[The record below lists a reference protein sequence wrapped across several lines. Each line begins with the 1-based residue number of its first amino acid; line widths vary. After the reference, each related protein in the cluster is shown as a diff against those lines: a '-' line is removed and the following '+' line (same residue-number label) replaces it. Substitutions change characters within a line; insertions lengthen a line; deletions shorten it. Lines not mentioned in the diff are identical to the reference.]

1 MSGRRIE
8 IPADSPFFRGHFRG
22 HPVFPGIA
30 HPLLVTRLPVAEI
43 PSLKLRSPVRPGDVL
58 DVSATESDGTIRFEL
73 RRGGELV
80 SQGTL
85 RTAADWDQERDL
97 PPLANAPSAFPPV
110 ATLIPH
116 EPPARLLREI
126 LEASAEGLT
135 GIAQIPADSPFV
147 QEGRVPS
154 FLGLEAA
161 AQGAAVLEALTRKET
176 LGPRIG
182 YLVGLRNARLH
193 TPWLPAEQPFR
204 VNVRLTGSAAPL
216 SMYEVAVDEIVHGSI
231 STYRVPQA

>member
-22 HPVFPGIA
+22 HPIFPGIA

-43 PSLKLRSPVRPGDVL
+43 PSLKLRSPVRPGDAL
-58 DVSATESDGTIRFEL
+58 DVSATGDGEMIRFEL
-73 RRGGELV
+73 RRDGELV

-85 RTAADWDQERDL
+85 RTATDWNDQQSL
-97 PPLANAPSAFPPV
+97 PPLASAPSAFPPV
-110 ATLIPH
+110 STLIPH

-147 QEGRVPS
+147 REGRAPS

-161 AQGAAVLEALTRKET
+161 AQGAAVLEALSRQDAS
-176 LGPRIG
+176 GPRIG

-204 VNVRLTGSAAPL
+204 VTVRLTGSAAPL
-216 SMYEVAVDEIVHGSI
+216 SMYEVAVEEIVHGSI
-231 STYRVPQA
+231 STYLAPQA